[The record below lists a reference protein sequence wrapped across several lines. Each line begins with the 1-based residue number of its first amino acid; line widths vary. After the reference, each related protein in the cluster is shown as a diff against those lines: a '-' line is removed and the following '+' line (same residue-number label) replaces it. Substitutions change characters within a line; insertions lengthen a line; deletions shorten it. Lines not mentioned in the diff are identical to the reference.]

1 MTDTEMDT
9 TALISNARAGDESA
23 MRQLLSRHRDR
34 LRRMVA
40 VHMDIRM
47 AARFD
52 PSDVV
57 QDAMLDAS
65 QKLPGYLQEQ
75 PIAFYPWL
83 RQIAWQRLV
92 YLRQHHMATQKRS
105 VLREQRWDLDL
116 PDESVVRLADR
127 LVSEGTSPSQRAIR
141 EELFSRVRAALD
153 AMPLKDRQVLIL
165 RYLEQLSA
173 AEASQVI
180 GITEEAFM
188 KRHFRAIQRI
198 RRLLDGSSEESK

>member
-57 QDAMLDAS
+57 QDHRV
-65 QKLPGYLQEQ
+65 LPL
-75 PIAFYPWL
+75 A
-83 RQIAWQRLV
+83 A
-92 YLRQHHMATQKRS
+92 
-105 VLREQRWDLDL
+105 
-116 PDESVVRLADR
+116 ADR
-127 LVSEGTSPSQRAIR
+127 LAAVGLLAAASHGHSKAQRAP
-141 EELFSRVRAALD
+141 RAT
-153 AMPLKDRQVLIL
+153 VGFG
-165 RYLEQLSA
+165 SA
-173 AEASQVI
+173 
-180 GITEEAFM
+180 
-188 KRHFRAIQRI
+188 R
-198 RRLLDGSSEESK
+198 